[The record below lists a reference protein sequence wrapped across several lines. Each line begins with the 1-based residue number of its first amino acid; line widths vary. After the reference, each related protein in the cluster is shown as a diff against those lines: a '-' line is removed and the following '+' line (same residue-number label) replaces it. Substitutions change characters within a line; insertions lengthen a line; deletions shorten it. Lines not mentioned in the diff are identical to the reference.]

1 MEGDEVLSGSEAGE
15 ELHERYDDTQDER
28 DWELSERSGGEED
41 DGLSDGQPDADAEL
55 DYDEENKDDYEQRE
69 HVVAQHQHISAPNE
83 GSVITSDDG
92 RGSRFDDDGSSITAE
107 DAESANIEEHGESE
121 RPQSNTNSKADGE
134 GLEDGGRNEP
144 SSRQG
149 REPSEE
155 GEIDDLEE
163 GELKS
168 DSDFEVPLLKAPSR
182 SPKEERVKRRDA
194 YRSPEHECHD
204 EDPQSMG
211 VCRFYL
217 RGTCTWGRDCKYIHP
232 RETRGDMAPP
242 AQSSSSEL
250 TWSTG
255 GSPRVRTRSRDRG
268 RPPRESVHSRV
279 KYPNVGSVGVQEAAV
294 VRSGAQESAWERG
307 LRQARE
313 LVMKA
318 SKKRKEE
325 PDFEKKRLILVPNEE
340 IERPRTTDDDS
351 DDSHGVRFRDRVSH
365 SPPIERSV
373 TARGGA
379 LSVSMRVDGPTR
391 RTRRYFDEP
400 VNANDVPLGG
410 GGRFRMEKGAD
421 ETCRREAF
429 GGTNMPPPRRI
440 PSLIDGIKEGRMLEP
455 PKDLGPQVLYPNGRP
470 TGDNR
475 RRGGIDRQGRDNR
488 IRDVSPNE
496 KYGTS
501 GRGSRSSRSRSPRSV
516 SLSPRCSPSPPPK
529 RRHPATSRSG
539 SERSGPVLSK
549 RPNIQ
554 GPVTAGG
561 DQIRDPWDRNRAKR
575 GRSRDLASTTLGAV
589 LQKARRSD
597 EQKLKARKRAASVSH
612 SPVSSV
618 SRGSSSGGSSVS
630 SSRSDSRESHS
641 SSHGRRRPTS
651 RPSLASAVPLKNL
664 FDDDGSIRPTDLS
677 SFRIPKKKR
686 APSPEDASKRGSVAG
701 KRAKQQLNSYER
713 PISRGSRISPT
724 IARRGAPLPGRHSS
738 GQGSAANRRDEAP
751 NEKGCRKKLSE
762 AKEDISSDE
771 SSSSSTTS
779 SSTSDDDAEPAAY
792 RRKGR
797 SMNDDDGLPTEGIPL
812 SPDANAEA
820 VSSDDEERSGDDDK
834 SISRS
839 SSHSAS
845 PYVRRKSISPTAR
858 GVRSHRSSRNVSSE
872 RRGGVRRF
880 NEFDDDDYVDNEA
893 EKEER
898 RAELLRQLKCVE
910 EAIARK
916 RSRPIA

>member
-1 MEGDEVLSGSEAGE
+1 MSDFAGVCRHVMQSSKSYSNCSGDRAKSLKLHEIGMVDFADFSVQELLLKVWFIAKRMGSLNRTVQRMEGDEVLSGSEAGE

-194 YRSPEHECHD
+194 YRSPEHQCHD

-313 LVMKA
+313 VIFFDPVISFNSQLVV
-318 SKKRKEE
+318 E
-325 PDFEKKRLILVPNEE
+325 FQFFFVI
-340 IERPRTTDDDS
+340 
-351 DDSHGVRFRDRVSH
+351 
-365 SPPIERSV
+365 
-373 TARGGA
+373 
-379 LSVSMRVDGPTR
+379 
-391 RTRRYFDEP
+391 
-400 VNANDVPLGG
+400 
-410 GGRFRMEKGAD
+410 
-421 ETCRREAF
+421 
-429 GGTNMPPPRRI
+429 
-440 PSLIDGIKEGRMLEP
+440 
-455 PKDLGPQVLYPNGRP
+455 
-470 TGDNR
+470 
-475 RRGGIDRQGRDNR
+475 
-488 IRDVSPNE
+488 
-496 KYGTS
+496 
-501 GRGSRSSRSRSPRSV
+501 
-516 SLSPRCSPSPPPK
+516 
-529 RRHPATSRSG
+529 
-539 SERSGPVLSK
+539 
-549 RPNIQ
+549 
-554 GPVTAGG
+554 
-561 DQIRDPWDRNRAKR
+561 
-575 GRSRDLASTTLGAV
+575 
-589 LQKARRSD
+589 
-597 EQKLKARKRAASVSH
+597 
-612 SPVSSV
+612 
-618 SRGSSSGGSSVS
+618 SSGYALM
-630 SSRSDSRESHS
+630 
-641 SSHGRRRPTS
+641 TS
-651 RPSLASAVPLKNL
+651 A
-664 FDDDGSIRPTDLS
+664 
-677 SFRIPKKKR
+677 
-686 APSPEDASKRGSVAG
+686 
-701 KRAKQQLNSYER
+701 
-713 PISRGSRISPT
+713 
-724 IARRGAPLPGRHSS
+724 
-738 GQGSAANRRDEAP
+738 
-751 NEKGCRKKLSE
+751 
-762 AKEDISSDE
+762 
-771 SSSSSTTS
+771 
-779 SSTSDDDAEPAAY
+779 
-792 RRKGR
+792 
-797 SMNDDDGLPTEGIPL
+797 
-812 SPDANAEA
+812 
-820 VSSDDEERSGDDDK
+820 
-834 SISRS
+834 
-839 SSHSAS
+839 
-845 PYVRRKSISPTAR
+845 
-858 GVRSHRSSRNVSSE
+858 
-872 RRGGVRRF
+872 
-880 NEFDDDDYVDNEA
+880 
-893 EKEER
+893 
-898 RAELLRQLKCVE
+898 
-910 EAIARK
+910 
-916 RSRPIA
+916 